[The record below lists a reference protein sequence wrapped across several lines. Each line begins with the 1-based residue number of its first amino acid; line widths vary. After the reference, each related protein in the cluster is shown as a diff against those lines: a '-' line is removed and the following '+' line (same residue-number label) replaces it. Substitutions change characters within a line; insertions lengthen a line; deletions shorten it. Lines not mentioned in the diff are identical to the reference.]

1 MVSTDYRIRIVY
13 MICLLCLMVPRHI
26 VACFAD
32 LVYKSRTLPSHSIS
46 FAYTVTRA
54 LLSVCLYVKDAY
66 TNELSDVEDQ
76 AAKISV
82 EEQMQITIIQ
92 NIEKDLQLAKS
103 EAKQLIEDIDQRI
116 KEKGQICTQIL
127 GNQGKISTLES
138 DSSTLCQTLELI
150 QQERVNL
157 STKLSEKSAYYAKLA
172 DDLNTKL
179 QKQQVK
185 HTTGEKIGDSRGNCG
200 SENCLN
206 ADNLDNDE
214 KEVMKNLDA
223 AHAKF
228 DLVTQLKSKLVSDNS
243 KAKQSIE
250 LVRRR
255 INGFKSQLK
264 EMDRRTLEEELTAL
278 LSDKAGESE
287 YLQSLH
293 QQIDKLKGISHIL
306 KCTCGK
312 EYEVEVDLGSK

>member
-1 MVSTDYRIRIVY
+1 
-13 MICLLCLMVPRHI
+13 
-26 VACFAD
+26 
-32 LVYKSRTLPSHSIS
+32 
-46 FAYTVTRA
+46 
-54 LLSVCLYVKDAY
+54 
-66 TNELSDVEDQ
+66 
-76 AAKISV
+76 
-82 EEQMQITIIQ
+82 MQITIIQ

-138 DSSTLCQTLELI
+138 DSSTLCQKKNVSHMAFEFCNKIITIFYNLILHLKARTEFRTIICIATLTLELI

-179 QKQQVK
+179 QKQQDFKSSTLFEYSFSPVREWLWPTLVWQDFNGQG
-185 HTTGEKIGDSRGNCG
+185 HNRRENWRFSGNCG

-306 KCTCGK
+306 KCACGK